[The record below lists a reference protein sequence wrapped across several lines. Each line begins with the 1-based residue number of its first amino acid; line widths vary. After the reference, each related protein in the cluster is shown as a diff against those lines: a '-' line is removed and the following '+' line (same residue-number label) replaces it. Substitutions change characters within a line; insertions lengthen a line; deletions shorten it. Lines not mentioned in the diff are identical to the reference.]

1 MTKKI
6 LLLCELNPT
15 QILEF
20 AGKKPLLCYDS
31 KSGVF
36 AIVNSK
42 EEIVFVPGI
51 FYFSL
56 KEVE

>member
-1 MTKKI
+1 MKMTV
-6 LLLCELNPT
+6 LLRELNPT
-15 QILEF
+15 EVLEL
-20 AGKKPLLCYDS
+20 AGKKQLLCYDS
-31 KSGVF
+31 KSGFF